1 MTDEPVPPPV
11 SEEMDQAEALALLG
25 AMFAGKGAASP
36 GQAAGPVLWK
46 AMTAEDAE
54 SKWSELRVWVEEL
67 VQRFE
72 HLDHHVI
79 PLCWWRHNGHVEA
92 LVALRDHERL
102 SYSNAS
108 APSAA
113 VDWHRAFRDVEAR
126 LREWTATLPCGSHH
140 DSRARPARKVDED
153 EWAAFVAEDAAL
165 RPASQTPPAQPEA
178 DSQPPDQ
185 SPPYPEEL

>member
-1 MTDEPVPPPV
+1 MTDESVEPV

-25 AMFAGKGAASP
+25 AMFAGKGVAGP
-36 GQAAGPVLWK
+36 GQVAGPVLWK
-46 AMTAEDAE
+46 AMTAEGAE
-54 SKWSELRVWVEEL
+54 TEWSELRAWVEEL

-72 HLDHHVI
+72 HVDHHVI

-126 LREWTATLPCGSHH
+126 LREWTATLPCGSRH
-140 DSRARPARKVDED
+140 DPRARPARKVDED
-153 EWAAFVAEDAAL
+153 EWAAFVAEDAAR
-165 RPASQTPPAQPEA
+165 RPAKQKPQAQPGA
-178 DSQPPDQ
+178 DSQPSDQ
-185 SPPYPEEL
+185 SLRDAEEL